1 MKLIVGLGNPGKKYQ
16 DTRHNIGFMCLDNY
30 AKQNKVKFKK
40 ETKFKGESLKLG
52 NLVLL
57 KPHTFMNLSGQSVRA
72 IMDYYNIDIDD
83 VLIIF
88 VDLALPAGKIRL
100 REKGSSGGHN
110 GIKSIISHVGT
121 DVFRRLRIGID
132 SNPLIETKDFVL
144 SKFSK
149 EEKKLIDETI
159 TISHS
164 AASCSLVSSV
174 VRPDTIHSIPWF
186 VKKCLNHCPN

>member
-30 AKQNKVKFKK
+30 AKENNVKFKK
-40 ETKFKGESLKLG
+40 ENKFKGESLKLG

-57 KPHTFMNLSGQSVRA
+57 KPHTFMNLSGESVRA
-72 IMDYYNIDIDD
+72 TMDYYDIEIDD

-88 VDLALPAGKIRL
+88 DDLALPTGKIRL

-110 GIKSIISHVGT
+110 GIKSIISHTGT
-121 DVFRRLRIGID
+121 DVFKRLRIGID
-132 SNPLIETKDFVL
+132 SNPLVDTKDFVL

-149 EEKKLIDETI
+149 QETPIISDSIKISFDIIEEFKNNISFAQIMNNYNQNKAI
-159 TISHS
+159 T
-164 AASCSLVSSV
+164 
-174 VRPDTIHSIPWF
+174 
-186 VKKCLNHCPN
+186 